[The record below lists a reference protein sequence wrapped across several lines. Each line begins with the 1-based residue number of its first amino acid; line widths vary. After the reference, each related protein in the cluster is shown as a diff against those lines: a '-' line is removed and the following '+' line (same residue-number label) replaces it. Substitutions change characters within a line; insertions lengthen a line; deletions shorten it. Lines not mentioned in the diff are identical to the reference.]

1 MINEEFCV
9 RLHNE
14 HNPIQMDVVLQPE
27 DLIKVTTT
35 MLEYQQMHETLKN
48 GIIEYLGDNLPK
60 FTFEVMSEL
69 AVIYASKMDETYK
82 KMFFGKTK
90 DKFMRELGHLKDETL
105 YKIVW
110 SLVKARTIIVS
121 S

>member
-1 MINEEFCV
+1 
-9 RLHNE
+9 
-14 HNPIQMDVVLQPE
+14 
-27 DLIKVTTT
+27 
-35 MLEYQQMHETLKN
+35 MHETLKN

-60 FTFEVMSEL
+60 FTFAVLSEL

>member
-1 MINEEFCV
+1 
-9 RLHNE
+9 
-14 HNPIQMDVVLQPE
+14 
-27 DLIKVTTT
+27 

-48 GIIEYLGDNLPK
+48 GLIEYIKDNLPK
-60 FTFEVMSEL
+60 LTFEVTSEL

-82 KMFFGKTK
+82 RMFFESTI

-110 SLVKARTIIVS
+110 SLVKARTVIVS
-121 S
+121 SQSA